1 VRKMHAERE
10 MRVEIVMLGVLMRNA
25 CAGNGIKAFGGD
37 GPGIVA
43 GEIGNSRK
51 FAGMQTIRTCLPC

>member
-1 VRKMHAERE
+1 
-10 MRVEIVMLGVLMRNA
+10 MRYA

-51 FAGMQTIRTCLPC
+51 FACMQMV

>member
-1 VRKMHAERE
+1 
-10 MRVEIVMLGVLMRNA
+10 MRNA
-25 CAGNGIKAFGGD
+25 FVGKGNKAFGGD

-51 FAGMQTIRTCLPC
+51 FACMQTF

>member
-1 VRKMHAERE
+1 
-10 MRVEIVMLGVLMRNA
+10 MRIEIVMPGVLMRNA